1 MFSGAR
7 EALIR
12 AEHAG
17 ARRIVLGPVSA
28 VPVGVVSAAEKT
40 GHDNRFFDLKAV
52 VVTCSP

>member
-1 MFSGAR
+1 MLYGAR

-28 VPVGVVSAAEKT
+28 VPVGVVFAAEKT
-40 GHDNRFFDLKAV
+40 GHDNRFVDLKAV
-52 VVTCSP
+52 NVTCIP